1 MKARREGGRYTA
13 THGTG
18 KNAMKNRKCNN
29 GFLFFF
35 FGQLNSSSLSLLDA
49 GYQRS

>member
-1 MKARREGGRYTA
+1 MKARREGGGRYTA

-29 GFLFFF
+29 GFLFSF
-35 FGQLNSSSLSLLDA
+35 SAS
-49 GYQRS
+49 